1 MVKESSTDKEAL
13 QTTTEIL
20 IVEDDIVA
28 ATLLKK
34 TLVDLG
40 HSVVGVAMEGRRAIQ
55 MARETRPQLMMVDYQ
70 LEDDLNGADV
80 TRQVL
85 EEQAVAVIYVTSKSD
100 KETLDSIAQTNP
112 DGYILKPFNRK
123 EIGMVI
129 NTVLEKF
136 NQQKILNSLNEE
148 LGIKVE
154 MTNEELKN
162 SLEKLKIEVELR
174 KEAEI
179 RLKEALKREKEF
191 SDIKSR
197 LAASISHEFKTPL
210 TSILSSTQILQ
221 MRNEGSENEAANA
234 KHLTRIEESTMHLK
248 KILSNILF
256 IENSGLEGAGN
267 SETIIELEDFVK
279 SVISEVSNEYR
290 QSSPVTMNIY
300 NAPETIST
308 YSELLKQILINL
320 TSNALKYSPKKSPV
334 AVNVTGK
341 KDELIFEFIDQGI
354 GIPEEDQQHL
364 FQYFFRAKNTDTI
377 SGNGLGL
384 AITKN
389 FATIL
394 NADLTFISAQNK
406 GTTFILRLPIKDK
419 DRRKPRTR

>member
-1 MVKESSTDKEAL
+1 MVKENSTGQEAL
-13 QTTTEIL
+13 QTTTDIL

-40 HSVVGVAMEGRRAIQ
+40 HSVVGVAMEGRHAIQ
-55 MARETRPQLMMVDYQ
+55 MAREKQPQLMMVDYQ

-80 TRQVL
+80 TRKVM
-85 EEQAVAVIYVTSKSD
+85 EEQSVAVIYVTSKSD

-136 NQQKILNSLNEE
+136 NQQRILNSLNTE
-148 LGIKVE
+148 LGLKVE
-154 MTNEELKN
+154 MTNEELKK
-162 SLEKLKIEVELR
+162 SLDKLQIEVELR
-174 KEAEI
+174 KEAEV

-221 MRNEGSENEAANA
+221 MRNEGSANEEANN
-234 KHLTRIEESTMHLK
+234 KHLMRIEESTIHLK
-248 KILSNILF
+248 KILSNILY
-256 IENSGLEGAGN
+256 IENSGLEDAGN
-267 SETIIELEDFVK
+267 SETIIELKDFVET
-279 SVISEVSNEYR
+279 VISEVSNEFAE
-290 QSSPVTMNIY
+290 SSPVTLNIH

-308 YSELLKQILINL
+308 YAELLKQILINL
-320 TSNALKYSPKKSPV
+320 TSNAIKYSPKSSPV

-341 KDELIFEFIDQGI
+341 RDELIFEFIDQGI
-354 GIPEEDQQHL
+354 GIPKEDHKHL
-364 FQYFFRAKNTDTI
+364 FQYFFRAKNTSTI
-377 SGNGLGL
+377 GGNGLGL

-389 FATIL
+389 FATII
-394 NADLTFISAQNK
+394 NADLTFVSEQNK
-406 GTTFILRLPIKDK
+406 GTTFTLRLPIR
-419 DRRKPRTR
+419 DRKTRKSKK

>member
-1 MVKESSTDKEAL
+1 MNAT
-13 QTTTEIL
+13 QTTTDIL

-34 TLVDLG
+34 TLIDLG
-40 HSVVGVAMEGRRAIQ
+40 HSVVGVAVEGRRAIE
-55 MARETRPQLMMVDYQ
+55 MARETKPQLMMVDYQ

-80 TRQVL
+80 TREVL
-85 EEQAVAVIYVTSKSD
+85 ERQDVAVIYVTSKSD
-100 KETLDSIAQTNP
+100 KETLDSIAETNP
-112 DGYILKPFNRK
+112 NGYILKPFNRK

-154 MTNEELKN
+154 MTKEELKS
-162 SLEKLKIEVELR
+162 SLDKLQIEVELR
-174 KEAEI
+174 REAEI
-179 RLKEALKREKEF
+179 RLREALKREKEF

-221 MRNEGSENEAANA
+221 MRNEGTEKEQANT
-234 KHLTRIEESTMHLK
+234 KHLMRIEESTLHLK

-256 IENSGLEGAGN
+256 IENSGLEDAGN
-267 SETIIELEDFVK
+267 SETIIEVQDFVQA
-279 SVISEVSNEYR
+279 VISEVSNEYR
-290 QSSPVTMNIY
+290 ESSSVTLNIT

-320 TSNALKYSPKKSPV
+320 TSNALKYSPTNSPV
-334 AVNVTGK
+334 AVNITGK
-341 KDELIFEFIDQGI
+341 KDELTFEFIDQGI
-354 GIPEEDQQHL
+354 GIPKEDQKHL
-364 FQYFFRAKNTDTI
+364 FQYFFRAKNTETI
-377 SGNGLGL
+377 PGNGLGL

-394 NADLTFISAQNK
+394 NADLTFVSAQNK
-406 GTTFILRLPIKDK
+406 GTTFTLCLPLKDK
-419 DRRKPRTR
+419 DKKKARNR

>member
-1 MVKESSTDKEAL
+1 MNAT
-13 QTTTEIL
+13 QTTTDIL

-34 TLVDLG
+34 TLIDLG
-40 HSVVGVAMEGRRAIQ
+40 HSVVGVAVEGRRAIE
-55 MARETRPQLMMVDYQ
+55 MARETKPQLMMVDYQ

-80 TRQVL
+80 TREVL
-85 EEQAVAVIYVTSKSD
+85 EEQDVAVIYVTSKSD
-100 KETLDSIAQTNP
+100 KETLDSIAETNP
-112 DGYILKPFNRK
+112 NGYILKPFNRK

-154 MTNEELKN
+154 MTKDELKN
-162 SLEKLKIEVELR
+162 SLAKLQIEVELR
-174 KEAEI
+174 REAEI
-179 RLKEALKREKEF
+179 RLREALKREKEF

-221 MRNEGSENEAANA
+221 MRNEGTEKEQANT
-234 KHLTRIEESTMHLK
+234 KHLMRIEESTLHLK

-256 IENSGLEGAGN
+256 IENSGLEDAGN
-267 SETIIELEDFVK
+267 SETIIEVQDFVQ

-290 QSSPVTMNIY
+290 ESSSVTLNIT

-320 TSNALKYSPKKSPV
+320 TSNALKYSPTNSPV
-334 AVNVTGK
+334 AVNITGK

-354 GIPEEDQQHL
+354 GIPQEDQKHL

-377 SGNGLGL
+377 TGNGLGL

-394 NADLTFISAQNK
+394 NADLTFVSAQNK
-406 GTTFILRLPIKDK
+406 GTTFTLCLPLKDK
-419 DRRKPRTR
+419 DKKKARNR